1 MTATM
6 PRGPESLADDRR
18 RLTDAAHGLQP
29 MPEAS
34 EFERELVAGLSARPR
49 SISPKFFYD
58 TTGSQLFDRI
68 CDLPEYYPTR
78 TEFGLLTAHAA
89 EMTALFPPQA
99 DLIEFGAGSVTKVR
113 LLLDAW
119 AARGRF
125 IPLDISAEH
134 LHASAAQLRAD
145 YPGLEVL
152 PLAADFT
159 RPLALPHGDR
169 RVGFFPG
176 SSIGNLGPV
185 AAVRFLRQAAQ
196 CLTGGGLLI
205 GVDLVKDPAVLHR
218 AYNDAAGVTAAFNRN
233 LLQRANRELGA
244 DFDVEAFDH
253 YAFYDPLRQRVE
265 MHLVSRRRQIVHVAG
280 QAFEFAQGESLH
292 TENSHKYTVEGFREL
307 AEQAG
312 FVPGPVWMDDEER
325 FSVHWLAT
333 PSLPALG

>member
-1 MTATM
+1 MTATL
-6 PRGPESLADDRR
+6 PWQRQLAS
-18 RLTDAAHGLQP
+18 DAVPGITHPPQS
-29 MPEAS
+29 S
-34 EFERELVAGLSARPR
+34 EFERELVAALSARPR

-58 TTGSQLFDRI
+58 TAGSQLFDRI

-78 TEFGLLTAHAA
+78 TEFGLLSVHAA
-89 EMTALFPPQA
+89 EMTALFPAHA

-119 AARGRF
+119 RARGRF
-125 IPLDISAEH
+125 LPLDISAEH

-159 RPLALPHGDR
+159 RPLALPASSR

-196 CLTGGGLLI
+196 CLTGGGLLV
-205 GVDLVKDPAVLHR
+205 GVDLVKDPAVLHQ

-233 LLQRANRELGA
+233 LLVRANRELGT
-244 DFDVEAFDH
+244 DFDVEAFHH

-265 MHLVSRRRQIVHVAG
+265 MHLVSRRRQSVQLAG
-280 QAFEFAQGESLH
+280 QRFEFEEGESLH
-292 TENSHKYTVEGFREL
+292 TESSHKYTVDGFRLL
-307 AEQAG
+307 AEEAG
-312 FVPGPVWMDDEER
+312 FVPGPVWTDPERR

-333 PSLPALG
+333 PGLPPRRA